1 MHSRYFYMGSL
12 LFDHITRRG
21 SESNHRKYSA
31 SSSAANTSSHFGWRS
46 DFHDLKSDVQAFR
59 ESDADKHNSVMSC
72 SETSVATLRKGLADW
87 ALTHQPIKELWHTW
101 VSVLSVLYQVFL
113 RTFVNCCM
121 RASVRLSRKN
131 ISVPTHCGKFQVQKI
146 QTDFETVQE
155 QKSEILD
162 SETRKFV
169 LWLLEHTFVS
179 CTVISEHHNS
189 KSTSS
194 AVQFDSLVESATN
207 IQWMPKFGGERS
219 KTVYFVETPE
229 CHQLLCIV
237 GELLEF
243 VRRIHAGHTTNCS
256 DAWRNTCDA
265 RECTTVSVARQ
276 DALHVDVQRHK
287 LWPES
292 QRRSMQ

>member
-1 MHSRYFYMGSL
+1 MGSL

-31 SSSAANTSSHFGWRS
+31 SSSAANTSSYFGRRS

-72 SETSVATLRKGLADW
+72 SETSVATLRKGLGDW
-87 ALTHQPIKELWHTW
+87 ALTHQPIKALWHTW
-101 VSVLSVLYQVFL
+101 VSVLSVLYQVLL

-131 ISVPTHCGKFQVQKI
+131 ISIPTHCAKFQVRKI

-162 SETRKFV
+162 SETRKFI

-179 CTVISEHHNS
+179 CTLISEHHNS

-194 AVQFDSLVESATN
+194 AVQFNSLVESATN
-207 IQWMPKFGGERS
+207 IQWMPKFGREIENGVFRWDS
-219 KTVYFVETPE
+219 GMSSTPLYRRRTYGISE
-229 CHQLLCIV
+229 ENLC
-237 GELLEF
+237 GSY
-243 VRRIHAGHTTNCS
+243 N
-256 DAWRNTCDA
+256 
-265 RECTTVSVARQ
+265 
-276 DALHVDVQRHK
+276 
-287 LWPES
+287 
-292 QRRSMQ
+292 